1 MPASTNTN
9 ARREREPFPPSRPYT
24 PTAVCL
30 YPNGLVLI
38 PGLKRIFFLIITNYR
53 ALVALQAKRKPP
65 GSGGMA
71 FGRFVW
77 QLLSAAERDAT

>member
-1 MPASTNTN
+1 MPASTNTKD
-9 ARREREPFPPSRPYT
+9 RREREPFPPSYPYT

-53 ALVALQAKRKPP
+53 ALVALRPTRKTARKR
-65 GSGGMA
+65 GMA